1 MVILQGKVN
10 KSGILPGRSLLAA
23 VFILIST
30 FLNVSGQ
37 KVEVISPHYVLPEF
51 TKGKVLLKSGVVR
64 ELKMNYNLIT
74 EEMIFEYPGKYLA
87 LTDIGT
93 IDTVFIL
100 DRKFI
105 PSGKI
110 FHEVLLKT
118 PAVLFARYAC
128 DIIPPGK
135 EAGYGTTSQT
145 TSIMSVDQLFSSRG
159 RAYDLQLPD
168 DYVITPRT
176 EFLLQKDGELVRIY
190 NIKQVI
196 KAYPEKEA
204 LIKKYAKDTKIDF
217 KNQEDVISIIKFCN
231 N

>member
-1 MVILQGKVN
+1 MNTKV
-10 KSGILPGRSLLAA
+10 KISGSIYGRSLMAA
-23 VFILIST
+23 ALILITST
-30 FLNVSGQ
+30 LNVSGQ
-37 KVEVISPHYVLPEF
+37 QVKVISPHYVLPEF
-51 TKGKVLLKSGVVR
+51 TKGKVLMKTGVTR

-87 LTDIGT
+87 LSDIGT
-93 IDTVFIL
+93 IDTIYIL

-110 FHEVLLKT
+110 FYELLMKT

-145 TSIMSVDQLFSSRG
+145 TSIMSVEQLFSNRG
-159 RAYDLQLPD
+159 RAYELQLPD

-176 EFLLQKDGELVRIY
+176 EFLLQKDGELLRIY

-196 KAYPEKEA
+196 KAFPEKEA

-217 KNQEDVISIIKFCN
+217 KKQEDVISLIKSCYN
-231 N
+231 L

>member
-1 MVILQGKVN
+1 MGIKHVKVN
-10 KSGILPGRSLLAA
+10 KPGMLTGRSLLAGIL
-23 VFILIST
+23 ILIST

-37 KVEVISPHYVLPEF
+37 QGQVISPHYLLTEF
-51 TKGKVLLKSGVVR
+51 TRGKVLMKAGVTR

-93 IDTVFIL
+93 IDTVYIL

-110 FHEVLLKT
+110 FHELLLKT
-118 PAVLFARYAC
+118 PAVILARYAC
-128 DIIPPGK
+128 DVIPPGK

-145 TSIMSVDQLFSSRG
+145 TSIMTVDQLFSSRG
-159 RAYDLQLPD
+159 RAYELQLPD
-168 DYVITPRT
+168 DYVIMPRT
-176 EFLLQKDGELVRIY
+176 EFLLQKDGELLRIY

-204 LIKKYAKDTKIDF
+204 LIKKYAKDTKVDF
-217 KNQEDVISIIKFCN
+217 NKQEDVINLIKFCN